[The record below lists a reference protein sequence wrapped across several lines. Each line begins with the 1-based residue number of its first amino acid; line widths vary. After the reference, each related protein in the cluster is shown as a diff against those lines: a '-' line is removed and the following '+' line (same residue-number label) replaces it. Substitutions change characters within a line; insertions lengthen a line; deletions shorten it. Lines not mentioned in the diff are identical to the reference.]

1 MASGRGISL
10 SAMNRLM
17 VCPTNDFRL
26 DSDEVLADLKMLIE
40 RHSIRFAVID
50 PLVRCLGNVSE
61 NHSGQLNSVLS
72 SLRQI
77 QLDTECT
84 IALVHHNRKGNK
96 TGGESLRGSG
106 NLFSWIDFGF
116 YCSKPT
122 EKVTQIDLQYKGF
135 PESNPIFFEL
145 KTSGAGLIP
154 QWVGLEQKD
163 S

>member
-1 MASGRGISL
+1 
-10 SAMNRLM
+10 M
-17 VCPTNDFRL
+17 VCPTNEFRL
-26 DSDEVLADLKMLIE
+26 DSDEALADLKLLIE
-40 RHSIRFAVID
+40 RHSIRFTVID

-77 QLDTECT
+77 QLDTGCT
-84 IALVHHNRKGNK
+84 ITLVHHNRKGSK

-116 YCSKPT
+116 YCSKPA
-122 EKVTQIDLQYKGF
+122 ERVTQIDLQFKGF
-135 PESNPIFFEL
+135 PEANPVFFEL

-154 QWVGLEQKD
+154 KWIGLDQET
-163 S
+163 